1 MASIKFDITGDN
13 SSVLKAFRGVQDGI
27 SQTAR
32 AVEQQG
38 QSIENV
44 FSRIKSVASVAFA
57 GFTAKEIIS
66 TLGTVRGEFQQFEI
80 AFETM
85 LGSGQ
90 KAKGMISDLA
100 NLAASTPF
108 DMKGVVNGAKQL
120 LAYGFAAN
128 EITDTMRRLGD
139 ISAGLGLNL
148 QDLTWL
154 YGTTMVQGRLFTR
167 DLMQFTGRGIPL
179 TEELAKQFG
188 VTKDKVSE
196 LVTAGKVGFP
206 EVKKAIESLTNE
218 GGKFGGL
225 MEKQSHSIT
234 GQISNIQD
242 TIEMAINDLGTQT
255 EGLMNDALDITSKV
269 IDHWKGIGEFILAAA
284 SAIGLYK
291 AMAVSIAA
299 FDTATTNAGYAA
311 ELSALE
317 SLLPMKE
324 EAKKTDLE
332 EAVAKGQLSAAQA
345 ELVASK
351 REEVAAYVAE
361 LQSQAKAKAD
371 AATAAAEEVKALE
384 NKLAM
389 QDNEVQSL
397 QDAYDAL
404 ESYTDGQKVET
415 AEIKLNTAVNERN
428 TIAKQLQTA
437 RETAATAA
445 TEANTAANTAN
456 TASQGLNTAAT
467 ARDTAAKGIWAQVTL
482 LCKRAQDAWNASM
495 FSSPLFW
502 IAATIAA
509 VTYAVYKLATAE
521 TAHETAVRKSNEAW
535 DEFDNKVKERQ
546 QNIESLI
553 RTIQSETATEYEKAE
568 AYQKLSNLAPQLT
581 EKYDQAALA
590 SADFAKTQKE
600 VAESMDDAKYDQA
613 VANVEELRKKVEEL
627 SMTAQ
632 STAGYTMGGTSNGR
646 AYEEAKEE
654 LEQAENVLANIV
666 ELRKQATENAKP
678 IEVRLKE
685 AQENEEVR
693 QKIFDFY
700 DEAMTLANDWQAANE
715 TINYATGESRLDAFI
730 NKAQKEIAGLREDI
744 KKNPAD
750 LNLRMQESEKTKV
763 LNNLL
768 AMKRN
773 WAVTG
778 ATTIPLVFR
787 AQWNTAKQS
796 LNQAKKRA
804 QSLANTGS
812 TETYQQAY
820 NKAQREYNAA
830 KKKVAAMERNK
841 SKYTASQYETATQNL
856 KAAKDAYSKLGGNVS
871 GSSAR
876 AAVTDRKTRIKEEN
890 KTIKAQEDLNN
901 RLKAL
906 QQKNT
911 DETISLMQEGTEK
924 KLAQIKNDYAKRKAE
939 IDKQEAEFK
948 KKNKEAGKK
957 EALTSAQSDALN
969 KARDLAT
976 QEYNKKLDEVNREAL
991 TSMRDY
997 LKEYGSLYQQK
1008 QAIAEEYEEKIAKA
1022 HTEGE
1027 KLSLQQEKKK
1037 ALANFDYESISM
1049 GIDWKGLMSGVGNMS
1064 KEMLKPML
1072 EKLDAYTNTDKF
1084 QQADTQTQQK
1094 VVDLMQEIR
1103 TYLGTDQN
1111 ATWQNLAASI
1121 SSFNQSVA
1129 EYQKAVEEEKRQ
1141 SENFKSTKALHDK
1154 GSISDKE
1161 LQQAKKATD
1170 DASQAVVDANNKMN
1184 TFGVKLNSATEAVTN
1199 YTSGLTAALNKLGTW
1214 KGNEGFSEVQSAVGN
1229 IDALKGALDESL
1241 STMGNGVAKTMGATI
1256 SKGLGST
1263 LGSIGDG
1270 ITNMMGS
1277 ALGSIVGVVAQIPKL
1292 ILNLASSIKSF
1303 VTGILDSF
1311 TQLLQLEWLSD
1322 LVDSILGAVGNLI
1335 DAIFD
1340 LPENLFKALETIVV
1354 DGVGGLLDTVLGRV
1368 GNILSLGALSS
1379 KGPSSWFKNSNA
1391 EKVQKTI
1398 TKLTDSNERLN
1409 DSIGRLEKV
1418 MSSTYGNSAKEAY
1431 EEAKRQQEKVNSQ
1444 TLQIAKTQAGYHG
1457 AHGSWNHYLDSLRF
1471 GFTDDGQVYLSTARK
1486 EIEKEV
1492 LKATNNQKD
1501 DIWSLTPEEMN
1512 KLLGSENAVNLIKG
1526 VGKGKYGDRVLEK
1539 LKDYADLAGEI
1550 DDLTEQFQE
1559 SITQISFDSM
1569 KDSFV
1574 SNLMDMEKSAEDF
1587 ADDFAEMMQKA
1598 LLSYSMEDLINTD
1611 LKNLYNDWAKLIE
1624 DKKGK
1629 LTEDD
1634 IKELNKRYDDI
1645 VDEGLKRR
1653 DEWAK
1658 VTGYTGS
1665 SSSSQTATSGGWASM
1680 GQDTAD
1686 ELNGRFTA
1694 LQIAGESIAQNMTTT
1709 ISQMESIVTLGIST
1723 NGAVLEIR
1731 NMMIMTNSYLEDIVK
1746 YSKLTYNDFGTKL
1759 DDMNRRLKDI

>member
-13 SSVLKAFRGVQDGI
+13 SSVLKAFRGVQDGV

-44 FSRIKSVASVAFA
+44 FNRIKSVASVAFA

-139 ISAGLGLNL
+139 VSAGLGLNL

-269 IDHWKGIGEFILAAA
+269 IDHWKEIGEVILAAA

-361 LQSQAKAKAD
+361 LQAQAKVKAD

-581 EKYDQAALA
+581 EQYSQAQIA

-600 VAESMDDAKYDQA
+600 VAESMDELKYDKA
-613 VANVEELRKKVEEL
+613 VEEVEKYRKKVEEL
-627 SMTAQ
+627 QMQLRADAANGGQGSIAISSQISQAQ
-632 STAGYTMGGTSNGR
+632 
-646 AYEEAKEE
+646 ED
-654 LEQAENVLANIV
+654 LDQAEEKLSNIIQ
-666 ELRKQATENAKP
+666 LRDQAAENAKP
-678 IEVRLKE
+678 IEVRLQE
-685 AQENEEVR
+685 AQENESVR
-693 QKIFDFY
+693 QEIFDFY
-700 DEAMTLANDWQAANE
+700 DEAINLANDWQAANE

-744 KKNPAD
+744 KNNPAD

-804 QSLANTGS
+804 QALANNGS

-820 NKAQREYNAA
+820 NRTQREYNAA
-830 KKKVAAMERNK
+830 KRRVAAMERNK
-841 SKYTASQYETATQNL
+841 SKYTAAQYETATQNL

-871 GSSAR
+871 GRAAR
-876 AAVTDRKTRIKEEN
+876 AAVTARKTRIKEEN

-901 RLKAL
+901 RLKTL

-924 KLAQIKNDYAKRKAE
+924 KLAEIKNDYAKRKAE

-957 EALTSAQSDALN
+957 VTLTSAQSNALN

-1008 QAIAEEYEEKIAKA
+1008 QAIAEEYEEKISKA
-1022 HTEGE
+1022 QTQGE
-1027 KLSLQQEKKK
+1027 KLSLQQQRKKDLQTIEINAIRQNIDWGSVFGDFGAMFKDQLEPTIEKLQELSKSTTDVNEQKTIQELISKLQGSATIWNSDIFKK
-1037 ALANFDYESISM
+1037 VSDDINSYQSAMQGYIDAQEREIEATKAVTKAQEDLAKAKKSGDKTSIS
-1049 GIDWKGLMSGVGNMS
+1049 KAEANLSRAQGVLATASNNV
-1064 KEMLKPML
+1064 L
-1072 EKLDAYTNTDKF
+1072 EF
-1084 QQADTQTQQK
+1084 GSSVQK
-1094 VVDLMQEIR
+1094 ASSDLQ
-1103 TYLGTDQN
+1103 
-1111 ATWQNLAASI
+1111 I
-1121 SSFNQSVA
+1121 SS
-1129 EYQKAVEEEKRQ
+1129 QKAVSMFQ
-1141 SENFKSTKALHDK
+1141 QLENGLQGLTSGSLKGIGNSILGLDKLFGGTMQKDVANTLAKGIQGLLGKDSDAAKSLTKALGD
-1154 GSISDKE
+1154 
-1161 LQQAKKATD
+1161 
-1170 DASQAVVDANNKMN
+1170 
-1184 TFGVKLNSATEAVTN
+1184 
-1199 YTSGLTAALNKLGTW
+1199 SGMAG
-1214 KGNEGFSEVQSAVGN
+1214 EIISAVLG
-1229 IDALKGALDESL
+1229 ILDILKDGFGTLISNLMDTVFGA
-1241 STMGNGVAKTMGATI
+1241 
-1256 SKGLGST
+1256 
-1263 LGSIGDG
+1263 
-1270 ITNMMGS
+1270 
-1277 ALGSIVGVVAQIPKL
+1277 
-1292 ILNLASSIKSF
+1292 
-1303 VTGILDSF
+1303 VTGILDDALSGDIVMKPLKSIGNNVSHILNTLSF
-1311 TQLLQLEWLSD
+1311 GGFNSLFGGDGNAKKVNDTIERLTDRNTLLQQ
-1322 LVDSILGAVGNLI
+1322 SIE
-1335 DAIFD
+1335 D
-1340 LPENLFKALETIVV
+1340 
-1354 DGVGGLLDTVLGRV
+1354 
-1368 GNILSLGALSS
+1368 
-1379 KGPSSWFKNSNA
+1379 
-1391 EKVQKTI
+1391 
-1398 TKLTDSNERLN
+1398 LTDAME
-1409 DSIGRLEKV
+1409 
-1418 MSSTYGNSAKEAY
+1418 NSFGSKATSYYEQAY
-1431 EEAKRQQEKVNSQ
+1431 KNQQETNQ
-1444 TLQIAKTQAGYHG
+1444 NYLDIAKAQASYHG
-1457 AHGSWNHYLDSLRF
+1457 SHHSWNAYWGGFGSDEMDWIKKNVKSDFNGDLFSL
-1471 GFTDDGQVYLSTARK
+1471 S
-1486 EIEKEV
+1486 
-1492 LKATNNQKD
+1492 
-1501 DIWSLTPEEMN
+1501 PEEM
-1512 KLLGSENAVNLIKG
+1512 KLLRGNVAIWEHIENT
-1526 VGKGKYGDRVLEK
+1526 GKGNYGGRLTEK
-1539 LKDYADLAGEI
+1539 LNDYIDQAGKLEE
-1550 DDLTEQFQE
+1550 LSEQFKE
-1559 SITQISFDSM
+1559 NLTQISFSGM
-1569 KDSFV
+1569 RDSFLTD
-1574 SNLMDMEKSAEDF
+1574 LMDMKKDGSDF
-1587 ADDFAEMMQKA
+1587 ASEMADDFAEKMQKS
-1598 LLSYSMEDLINTD
+1598 LLSFSMEDLINGD
-1611 LKNLYNDWAKLIE
+1611 LKKLYDDWAKAMK
-1624 DKKGK
+1624 DKNGK
-1629 LTEDD
+1629 LTKEDVD
-1634 IKELNKRYDDI
+1634 AFYKRYDDI
-1645 VDEGLKRR
+1645 VQEGLKRR

-1759 DDMNRRLKDI
+1759 DDMNRKLKDI

>member
-13 SSVLKAFRGVQDGI
+13 SAVLRAFKGVQDGVA
-27 SQTAR
+27 QTAR
-32 AVEQQG
+32 VVEQQG

-44 FSRIKSVASVAFA
+44 FNRIKSVASVAFA

-100 NLAASTPF
+100 NLAATTTF

-128 EITDTMRRLGD
+128 EITETMRRLGD
-139 ISAGLGLNL
+139 VSAGLGLNL

-234 GQISNIQD
+234 GQVSNIKD

-269 IDHWKGIGEFILAAA
+269 IDHWKEIGEVILAAA

-291 AMAVSIAA
+291 AMAVSVAA
-299 FDTATTNAGYAA
+299 FDTATANVGYAA
-311 ELSALE
+311 ELSALDA
-317 SLLPMKE
+317 LLPKKE
-324 EAKKTDLE
+324 EVKKTDLE
-332 EAVAKGQLSAAQA
+332 EAVVKGQLSAAQA

-361 LQSQAKAKAD
+361 LQTKAKVMQD
-371 AATAAAEEVKALE
+371 EVHVLE
-384 NKLAM
+384 NKLAL

-404 ESYTDGQKVET
+404 DDYVSAEVRDT
-415 AEIKLNTAVNERN
+415 AATNLNTAANERN
-428 TIAKQLQTA
+428 NIANQLKAA
-437 RETAATAA
+437 REKAATAA
-445 TEANTAANTAN
+445 TNAN

-467 ARDTAAKGIWAQVTL
+467 ARDTATKGIWAQVTL
-482 LCKRAQDAWNASM
+482 LCEKAQRAWNASM
-495 FSSPLFW
+495 FSSPLFL

-535 DEFDNKVKERQ
+535 DEFDSKVKERQ

-553 RTIQSETATEYEKAE
+553 KTIQSETATEYEKAE

-581 EKYDQAALA
+581 EQYSQAQLA

-600 VAESMDDAKYDQA
+600 VAESMDELKYNKA
-613 VANVEELRKKVEEL
+613 VEEVEKYRKKVEEL
-627 SMTAQ
+627 QMQLRAD
-632 STAGYTMGGTSNGR
+632 AANGGQGSIAISSQINQ
-646 AYEEAKEE
+646 AKED
-654 LEQAENVLANIV
+654 LDQAEEKLSNIIQ
-666 ELRKQATENAKP
+666 LRDQAAENAKP
-678 IEVRLKE
+678 IEVRLQE
-685 AQENEEVR
+685 AQENESVR
-693 QKIFDFY
+693 QEIFDFY
-700 DEAMTLANDWQAANE
+700 DEAINLANDWQAANE

-778 ATTIPLVFR
+778 ATTIPLIFR

-804 QSLANTGS
+804 QALANTGS

-830 KKKVAAMERNK
+830 KKKVAAMEKNK
-841 SKYTASQYETATQNL
+841 SKYTATQYETATQNL
-856 KAAKDAYSKLGGNVS
+856 KAAKDAYSKLGGDVS
-871 GSSAR
+871 GKVAK
-876 AAVTDRKTRIKEEN
+876 AAATARKTRIKEEN
-890 KTIKAQEDLNN
+890 KAIKAQEDLNN
-901 RLKAL
+901 RLNAL

-924 KLAQIKNDYAKRKAE
+924 KLAEIKNDYAKRKAE

-957 EALTSAQSDALN
+957 ATLTSAQSNALN

-1022 HTEGE
+1022 QTQGE
-1027 KLSLQQEKKK
+1027 KLSLQQQRKKDLQTIEINAIRQNIDWGSVFGDFGAMFKDQLEPTIEKLQELSKSTTDVNEQKTIQELISKLQGSATIWNSDIFKK
-1037 ALANFDYESISM
+1037 VSDDINSYQSAMQGYIDAQEREAEATKAVTKAQEDLAKAKKSGDKTSISKAEDNLSRAQ
-1049 GIDWKGLMSGVGNMS
+1049 GVLATASNNVLEFGSSVQKASSDLQTSAQKAVSQFQQLENGLQGLTSGSLKGVGNS
-1064 KEMLKPML
+1064 ILGL
-1072 EKLDAYTNTDKF
+1072 DKLFGGTMQKDVANTLAKGIQGLLGKDSDA
-1084 QQADTQTQQK
+1084 A
-1094 VVDLMQEIR
+1094 
-1103 TYLGTDQN
+1103 
-1111 ATWQNLAASI
+1111 
-1121 SSFNQSVA
+1121 
-1129 EYQKAVEEEKRQ
+1129 KAL
-1141 SENFKSTKALHDK
+1141 TKALGDS
-1154 GSISDKE
+1154 GMAGEIISAILGILDILK
-1161 LQQAKKATD
+1161 D
-1170 DASQAVVDANNKMN
+1170 G
-1184 TFGVKLNSATEAVTN
+1184 FGTLISNLMDTV
-1199 YTSGLTAALNKLGTW
+1199 
-1214 KGNEGFSEVQSAVGN
+1214 F
-1229 IDALKGALDESL
+1229 GA
-1241 STMGNGVAKTMGATI
+1241 
-1256 SKGLGST
+1256 
-1263 LGSIGDG
+1263 
-1270 ITNMMGS
+1270 
-1277 ALGSIVGVVAQIPKL
+1277 
-1292 ILNLASSIKSF
+1292 
-1303 VTGILDSF
+1303 VTGILDDALSGDIVMKPLKSIGNNVSHILNTLSF
-1311 TQLLQLEWLSD
+1311 GGFNSLFGGDGNAKKVNDTIERLTDRNTLLQQ
-1322 LVDSILGAVGNLI
+1322 SIE
-1335 DAIFD
+1335 D
-1340 LPENLFKALETIVV
+1340 
-1354 DGVGGLLDTVLGRV
+1354 
-1368 GNILSLGALSS
+1368 
-1379 KGPSSWFKNSNA
+1379 
-1391 EKVQKTI
+1391 
-1398 TKLTDSNERLN
+1398 LTDAMENS
-1409 DSIGRLEKV
+1409 
-1418 MSSTYGNSAKEAY
+1418 YGSKATSYYEQAY
-1431 EEAKRQQEKVNSQ
+1431 KNQQETNKNY
-1444 TLQIAKTQAGYHG
+1444 LDIAKAQASYH
-1457 AHGSWNHYLDSLRF
+1457 ASHGSWNRYWSGFGSDEMDWIKKNVKSDFNGDLFSL
-1471 GFTDDGQVYLSTARK
+1471 S
-1486 EIEKEV
+1486 
-1492 LKATNNQKD
+1492 
-1501 DIWSLTPEEMN
+1501 PEEM
-1512 KLLGSENAVNLIKG
+1512 KLLRGNVAIWEHIENT
-1526 VGKGKYGDRVLEK
+1526 GKGNYGGRLTEK
-1539 LKDYADLAGEI
+1539 LNDYIDQAGKLDELS
-1550 DDLTEQFQE
+1550 DKLKE
-1559 SITQISFDSM
+1559 SLTQISFDSM

-1574 SNLMDMEKSAEDF
+1574 SDLMDMSKSAQDF

-1598 LLSYSMEDLINTD
+1598 LLSYSMEDLINGD
-1611 LKNLYNDWAKLIE
+1611 LKKLYDDWAKAIK
-1624 DKKGK
+1624 DNDGK
-1629 LTEDD
+1629 LTETD
-1634 IKELNKRYDDI
+1634 IEAFNKRYDDI
-1645 VDEGLKRR
+1645 VQEGLKRR

-1746 YSKLTYNDFGTKL
+1746 YSKLTYNDFGNKL

>member
-13 SSVLKAFRGVQDGI
+13 SSVLKAFRGVQDGV

-32 AVEQQG
+32 VVEQHG

-44 FSRIKSVASVAFA
+44 FNRIKSVASVAFA

-139 ISAGLGLNL
+139 VSAGLGLNL

-269 IDHWKGIGEFILAAA
+269 IDHWKEIGEVILAAA

-361 LQSQAKAKAD
+361 LQAQAKAKAD

-404 ESYTDGQKVET
+404 QSYTDGQKVET

-445 TEANTAANTAN
+445 TEANTAANAAN

-502 IAATIAA
+502 IAATIVA

-581 EKYDQAALA
+581 EQYSQAQLA

-600 VAESMDDAKYDQA
+600 VAESMDELKYDKA
-613 VANVEELRKKVEEL
+613 VEEVEKYRKKVEEL
-627 SMTAQ
+627 QMQLRAD
-632 STAGYTMGGTSNGR
+632 AANGGQGSI
-646 AYEEAKEE
+646 AISSQISQVQAD
-654 LEQAENVLANIV
+654 LDQAEEKLSNIIQ
-666 ELRKQATENAKP
+666 LRDQAAENAKP
-678 IEVRLKE
+678 IEVRLQE
-685 AQENEEVR
+685 AQENESVR
-693 QKIFDFY
+693 QEIFDFY
-700 DEAMTLANDWQAANE
+700 DEAINLANDWQAANE

-744 KKNPAD
+744 KNNPAD

-768 AMKRN
+768 TMKRN

-778 ATTIPLVFR
+778 ATTIPLIFK

-804 QSLANTGS
+804 QALANNGS

-820 NKAQREYNAA
+820 NRTQREYNAA
-830 KKKVAAMERNK
+830 KRRVAAMERNK
-841 SKYTASQYETATQNL
+841 SKYTAAQYETATQNL
-856 KAAKDAYSKLGGNVS
+856 KAAKDAYSKLGGDVS
-871 GSSAR
+871 GR
-876 AAVTDRKTRIKEEN
+876 AAKTVATAHKNRIKEEN

-901 RLKAL
+901 RLKTL

-957 EALTSAQSDALN
+957 VTLTSAQSNALN

-997 LKEYGSLYQQK
+997 LKEYGSFYQQK

-1022 HTEGE
+1022 QTEGE
-1027 KLSLQQEKKK
+1027 KLSLQQQRKKDLQTIEINAIRQNIDWGSVFGDFGAMFKDQLEPNIEKLQELSKSTTDVNEQKTIQELISKLQGSATIWNSDIFKK
-1037 ALANFDYESISM
+1037 VSDDINSYQSAMQGYIDAQEREIEATKAVTKAQEDLAKAKKSGDKTSIS
-1049 GIDWKGLMSGVGNMS
+1049 KAEANLSRAQGVLATASNNV
-1064 KEMLKPML
+1064 L
-1072 EKLDAYTNTDKF
+1072 EFGSSVQKASSDL
-1084 QQADTQTQQK
+1084 QTS
-1094 VVDLMQEIR
+1094 
-1103 TYLGTDQN
+1103 
-1111 ATWQNLAASI
+1111 A
-1121 SSFNQSVA
+1121 
-1129 EYQKAVEEEKRQ
+1129 QKAVSQFQQLKNGLQ
-1141 SENFKSTKALHDK
+1141 GLTSGSLKGIGNSILGLDKLFGGSMQKDVANTLAKGIQGLLGKDSDAAKSLTKALGDS
-1154 GSISDKE
+1154 GMAGEIISAILGILDILK
-1161 LQQAKKATD
+1161 D
-1170 DASQAVVDANNKMN
+1170 G
-1184 TFGVKLNSATEAVTN
+1184 FGTLISNLMDTV
-1199 YTSGLTAALNKLGTW
+1199 
-1214 KGNEGFSEVQSAVGN
+1214 F
-1229 IDALKGALDESL
+1229 GA
-1241 STMGNGVAKTMGATI
+1241 
-1256 SKGLGST
+1256 
-1263 LGSIGDG
+1263 
-1270 ITNMMGS
+1270 
-1277 ALGSIVGVVAQIPKL
+1277 
-1292 ILNLASSIKSF
+1292 
-1303 VTGILDSF
+1303 VTGILDDALSGDIVMKPLKSIGNNVSHILNTLSF
-1311 TQLLQLEWLSD
+1311 GGFNSLFGGDGNAKKVNDTIERLTDRNTLLQQ
-1322 LVDSILGAVGNLI
+1322 SIE
-1335 DAIFD
+1335 D
-1340 LPENLFKALETIVV
+1340 
-1354 DGVGGLLDTVLGRV
+1354 
-1368 GNILSLGALSS
+1368 
-1379 KGPSSWFKNSNA
+1379 
-1391 EKVQKTI
+1391 
-1398 TKLTDSNERLN
+1398 LTDAMENS
-1409 DSIGRLEKV
+1409 
-1418 MSSTYGNSAKEAY
+1418 YGSKATSYYEQAY
-1431 EEAKRQQEKVNSQ
+1431 KNQQETNQ
-1444 TLQIAKTQAGYHG
+1444 NYLDIAKAQASYHG
-1457 AHGSWNHYLDSLRF
+1457 SHGSWNRYWGGFGSDEMDWIKKNVKSDFNGDLFSL
-1471 GFTDDGQVYLSTARK
+1471 S
-1486 EIEKEV
+1486 
-1492 LKATNNQKD
+1492 
-1501 DIWSLTPEEMN
+1501 PEEM
-1512 KLLGSENAVNLIKG
+1512 KLLRGNVAIWEHIENT
-1526 VGKGKYGDRVLEK
+1526 GKGNYGGRLTEK
-1539 LKDYADLAGEI
+1539 LNDYIDQAGKLDELS
-1550 DDLTEQFQE
+1550 DKLNE
-1559 SITQISFDSM
+1559 SLTQISFDSM

-1574 SNLMDMEKSAEDF
+1574 SDLMDMSKSAQDF
-1587 ADDFAEMMQKA
+1587 SDDFAEMMQKA
-1598 LLSYSMEDLINTD
+1598 LLSYSMEDLINGD
-1611 LKNLYNDWAKLIE
+1611 LKKLYDDWAKAIE
-1624 DKKGK
+1624 DNDGK
-1629 LTEDD
+1629 LTETD
-1634 IKELNKRYDDI
+1634 IEAFNKRYDDI
-1645 VDEGLKRR
+1645 VQEGLKRR

-1746 YSKLTYNDFGTKL
+1746 YSKLTYNDFGAKL

>member
-13 SSVLKAFRGVQDGI
+13 SSVLKAFRGVQDGV

-44 FSRIKSVASVAFA
+44 FNRIKSVASVAFA

-139 ISAGLGLNL
+139 VSAGLGLNL

-269 IDHWKGIGEFILAAA
+269 IDHWKEIGEVILAAA

-361 LQSQAKAKAD
+361 LQAQAKAKAD

-535 DEFDNKVKERQ
+535 DEFDSKVKERQ

-581 EKYDQAALA
+581 EQYSQAQLA

-600 VAESMDDAKYDQA
+600 VAESMDELKYDKA
-613 VANVEELRKKVEEL
+613 VEEVEKYRKKVEEL
-627 SMTAQ
+627 QMQLRADAANGGQGSIAISSQISQAQ
-632 STAGYTMGGTSNGR
+632 
-646 AYEEAKEE
+646 ED
-654 LEQAENVLANIV
+654 LDQAEEKLSNIIQ
-666 ELRKQATENAKP
+666 LRDQAAENAKP
-678 IEVRLKE
+678 IEVRLQE
-685 AQENEEVR
+685 AQENESVR
-693 QKIFDFY
+693 QEIFDFY
-700 DEAMTLANDWQAANE
+700 DEAINLANNWQAANE

-744 KKNPAD
+744 KNNPAD

-768 AMKRN
+768 TMKRN

-778 ATTIPLVFR
+778 ATTIPLIFK

-804 QSLANTGS
+804 QALANNGS

-820 NKAQREYNAA
+820 NRTQREYNAA
-830 KKKVAAMERNK
+830 KRRVAAMERNK
-841 SKYTASQYETATQNL
+841 SKYTAAQYETATQNL

-871 GSSAR
+871 GRAAR
-876 AAVTDRKTRIKEEN
+876 AAVTARKTRIKEEN

-901 RLKAL
+901 RLKTL

-957 EALTSAQSDALN
+957 ASLTSAQSDALN

-1022 HTEGE
+1022 QTEGE
-1027 KLSLQQEKKK
+1027 KKTLQQEKKK

-1103 TYLGTDQN
+1103 TYLGTEQN

-1121 SSFNQSVA
+1121 TSFNQSIL
-1129 EYQKAVEEEKRQ
+1129 EYQTAVKNEELWNAKLANAEKDLKNGNLTQ
-1141 SENFKSTKALHDK
+1141 EAFDKIKKS
-1154 GSISDKE
+1154 S
-1161 LQQAKKATD
+1161 D
-1170 DASQAVVDANNKMN
+1170 DASQAVVDTKNKMN
-1184 TFGVKLNSATEAVTN
+1184 TFGIKLNSATEAVTN

-1311 TQLLQLEWLSD
+1311 TQLLQFEWLSD
-1322 LVDSILGAVGNLI
+1322 LVDSILASVGNLI

-1340 LPENLFKALETIVV
+1340 LPENLFKALESIVV
-1354 DGVGGLLDTVLGRV
+1354 NGVGGLLDNVLGRV

-1379 KGPSSWFKNSNA
+1379 KGPSDWFTNSNA

-1398 TKLTDSNERLN
+1398 DRLTDSNERLQK
-1409 DSIGRLEKV
+1409 SIDKLKDTMTG
-1418 MSSTYGNSAKEAY
+1418 TYGKESTNAY
-1431 EEAKRQQEKVNSQ
+1431 KEAKRQQETYNHNVME
-1444 TLQIAKTQAGYHG
+1444 IAKQQMSYHG
-1457 AHGSWNHYLDSLRF
+1457 SHHSWSSYWS
-1471 GFTDDGQVYLSTARK
+1471 GFSNEQLAKIRQNVKSDFNG
-1486 EIEKEV
+1486 
-1492 LKATNNQKD
+1492 
-1501 DIWSLTPEEMN
+1501 DITTLTPEEMK
-1512 KLLGSENAVNLIKG
+1512 KLLSYQDLVDKIRGTGKHYKG
-1526 VGKGKYGDRVLEK
+1526 RSAYGESVLDK
-1539 LKDYADLAGEI
+1539 LEDYADLAGNLDE
-1550 DDLTEQFQE
+1550 LTEQWRE

-1569 KDSFV
+1569 KDNFI
-1574 SNLMDMEKSAEDF
+1574 SNLMDMSKSAQDF
-1587 ADDFAEMMQKA
+1587 SDDFAEMMQKA
-1598 LLSYSMEDLINTD
+1598 LLSYSMEDLMNGK
-1611 LKNLYNDWAKLIE
+1611 LKKLYEDWADAIDAANGDSSKI
-1624 DKKGK
+1624 
-1629 LTEDD
+1629 D
-1634 IKELNKRYDDI
+1634 IDAFNKRYDDI
-1645 VDEGLKRR
+1645 VQEGLKRR
-1653 DEWAK
+1653 DDWAK

-1694 LQIAGESIAQNMTTT
+1694 LQIAGESVAQNMAVT

-1746 YSKLTYNDFGTKL
+1746 YSKLTYNDFGAKL
-1759 DDMNRRLKDI
+1759 DDMIRRLKDI